1 MNNVYI
7 VDGCRTPIGKTNGM
21 LSKYLPEKLGAVVLN
36 NLLKRNNIGSK
47 DIDEVILGNAVGPG
61 GNIARLTL
69 LEAGW
74 DQSIPGITI
83 DFQCGSGMK
92 AIIMASY
99 MIKASEADL
108 VIAGG
113 LESTSL
119 EPLRRY
125 NDKDPRFKG
134 EDIFYTKAQFSP
146 KHIGDPDMLTGAENT
161 GELFKISRSDMDR
174 WAIIS
179 HERAKAARL
188 NNRLKDIIIDLKEYK
203 ALTDEGIREK
213 MSMRLLS
220 KVAPLVKEEGN
231 ITCGNACLTHDGA
244 CGLLLA
250 SDQAIEKYGLRPI
263 AKIEAMESIGVDPNY
278 PPIGAEKAVKKLL
291 AKMELSPKQIDA
303 YEVNEAFAVKILA
316 FIQELGISEENIN
329 RWGGALAY
337 GHPYGASGAIITL
350 HLAEILKQEN
360 KDRGIAAIG
369 VAGGQGA
376 TILLKNMNLKDA

>member
-1 MNNVYI
+1 
-7 VDGCRTPIGKTNGM
+7 
-21 LSKYLPEKLGAVVLN
+21 
-36 NLLKRNNIGSK
+36 
-47 DIDEVILGNAVGPG
+47 
-61 GNIARLTL
+61 
-69 LEAGW
+69 
-74 DQSIPGITI
+74 
-83 DFQCGSGMK
+83 
-92 AIIMASY
+92 
-99 MIKASEADL
+99 
-108 VIAGG
+108 
-113 LESTSL
+113 
-119 EPLRRY
+119 
-125 NDKDPRFKG
+125 
-134 EDIFYTKAQFSP
+134 
-146 KHIGDPDMLTGAENT
+146 MLTGAENT
-161 GELFKISRSDMDR
+161 GELHQISRTDMDR
-174 WAIIS
+174 WAMIS
-179 HERAKAARL
+179 HKRAKDARSI
-188 NNRLKDIIIDLKEYK
+188 NKFRAVIIGLEENKV
-203 ALTDEGIREK
+203 LSDECIREK

-250 SDQAIEKYGLRPI
+250 SEQAIEKYRLKPI

-278 PPIGAEKAVKKLL
+278 PPIGAIKAVKKLL
-291 AKMELSPKQIDA
+291 SRMNLSPNQIDA

-376 TILLKNMNLKDA
+376 TILLKNMNSKDA